1 MAYSTDTIMYGGDL
15 MIFVASAPIAFSTN
29 AKLSVSTKTRDIS
42 NKDSSNWTEK
52 KSGRFDWNFSSDAFM
67 NFATSGT
74 TQSIDDLYLLFS
86 GGSSV
91 AITFASKSGT
101 SPSWTANSGIKY
113 FSGSAILTSFDFNSP
128 DAETPTYTISGEGTG
143 ALTLV

>member
-1 MAYSTDTIMYGGDL
+1 MAYSTDTIQYGGDI

-52 KSGRFDWNFSSDAFM
+52 KSGRFDWNCSSDAF
-67 NFATSGT
+67 NNYATSGT
-74 TQSIDDLYLLFS
+74 TQSVDDLYLLFS
-86 GGSSV
+86 GGSAV

-101 SPSWTANSGIKY
+101 SPSWTANTGIKY
-113 FSGSAILTSFDFNSP
+113 FSGNAIITSFEINSP
-128 DAETPTYTISGEGTG
+128 DAETPTYTISMEGTG
-143 ALTLV
+143 ALNLI